1 MRPKEV
7 TTLRNAIWDYTDGAA
22 MSAAAV
28 VSEMIR
34 QGWRED
40 EVQGALQRMIDS
52 GDLSV
57 RDYHAAP

>member
-1 MRPKEV
+1 
-7 TTLRNAIWDYTDGAA
+7 